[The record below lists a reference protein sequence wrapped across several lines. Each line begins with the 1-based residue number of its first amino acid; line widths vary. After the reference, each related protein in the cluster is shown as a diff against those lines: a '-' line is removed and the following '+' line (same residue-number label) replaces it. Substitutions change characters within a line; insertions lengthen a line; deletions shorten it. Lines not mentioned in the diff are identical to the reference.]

1 MYEGERG
8 ARYAGT
14 ERGSRHGDEILV
26 GSRLLLAAVDRDAAS
41 GARLV
46 SRDGSRGW

>member
-8 ARYAGT
+8 ARYAGN
-14 ERGSRHGDEILV
+14 ERGSRRENETLV
-26 GSRLLLAAVDRDAAS
+26 GLQFLPAAVDRDAANA
-41 GARLV
+41 ARIV